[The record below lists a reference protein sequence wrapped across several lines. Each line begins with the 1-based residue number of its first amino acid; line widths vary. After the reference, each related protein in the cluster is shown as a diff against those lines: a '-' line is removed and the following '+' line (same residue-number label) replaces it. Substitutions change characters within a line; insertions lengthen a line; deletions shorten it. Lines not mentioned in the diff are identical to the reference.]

1 MPLMNNVVNNKP
13 QTAIFSKIRGQPNHS
28 EMQRQLRKVSVHDE
42 SRSLHC
48 VYTQKS
54 QRYNDWKQGKLYLLQ
69 KYMPSC
75 HRYVFLYFTDLP
87 VV

>member
-1 MPLMNNVVNNKP
+1 MNNVVNNKP

-54 QRYNDWKQGKLYLLQ
+54 QPYNDWKQGKLYLLQ
-69 KYMPSC
+69 KINAKLPSLC
-75 HRYVFLYFTDLP
+75 VPVFYWPACSLS
-87 VV
+87 